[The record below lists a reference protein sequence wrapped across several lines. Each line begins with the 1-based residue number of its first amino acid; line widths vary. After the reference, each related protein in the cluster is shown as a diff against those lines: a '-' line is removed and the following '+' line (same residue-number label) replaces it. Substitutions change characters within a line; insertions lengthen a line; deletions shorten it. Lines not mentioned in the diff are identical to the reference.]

1 MELGRRH
8 FLFRAALALSA
19 ATAALARWPAALAR
33 TVAAGLETLR
43 GLVVSRSDPDYEL
56 WRRSMVWYLHKP
68 ARYPDLIVRPETE
81 DDAVTAV
88 RYAAEQGRRVITRAT
103 GHNPARG
110 CLRNGGV
117 LLDLSRLRRAEIDAE
132 AGTAWVQPG
141 LRSEDFV
148 ARLVPHGWSFP
159 AAHTGIVG
167 LGGYLIGGGLGWNM
181 PAWDIACRSIIAAD
195 IVLADGRRVTA
206 TANDHPDLLW
216 AVRGAGPGFFGAVL
230 RYKLRLFRAPGA
242 IVKSKFLVP
251 VAKLD
256 ALLEALQAVSGSP
269 RRRRELE
276 ILAVLGRF
284 GPADVPRARRELVA
298 AVSFVAF
305 GRDRDDAMAMLQP
318 VRDSRIPALAKL
330 SHEDAELSYAQ
341 LYTGNE
347 TDYTSPYRTA
357 IHNIWTNDIG
367 AAFRA
372 LAERW
377 QEQPPRSPKSFM
389 LSAWGVD
396 PSPDDA
402 DSSFTYTGDHYLSW
416 YLMADEEAD
425 VPANDAWMDAA
436 VERLQP
442 WTAGH
447 YPNEIDPG
455 RYPAALRECF
465 SAQKWQRLAELRRR
479 YDPDGLFFPW
489 LGYA

>member
-1 MELGRRH
+1 MDLSRRDFLG
-8 FLFRAALALSA
+8 RAALASSVA
-19 ATAALARWPAALAR
+19 AAALLRWPAALAEQ
-33 TVAAGLETLR
+33 VAAGLEKLR
-43 GLVVSRSDPDYEL
+43 GLVVSRADPDYEL

-68 ARYPDLIVRPETE
+68 ARYPALIVRPANE
-81 DDAVTAV
+81 AK
-88 RYAAEQGRRVITRAT
+88 GLRVITRAT

-110 CLRNGGV
+110 CLRNGSL
-117 LLDLSRLRRAEIDAE
+117 LLDLSRWRGVDIDAE

-148 ARLVPHGWSFP
+148 ARLAPLGWSFP

-195 IVLADGRRVTA
+195 ILLADGRRVTA
-206 TANDHPDLLW
+206 TADRYPELLW

-242 IVKSKFLVP
+242 ILKSKYLVP
-251 VAKLD
+251 VARLD
-256 ALLEALQAVSGSP
+256 ALLDALQAVSESP
-269 RRRRELE
+269 ARRRELE

-284 GPADVPRARRELVA
+284 GAPDVPPARRELVA

-305 GRDRDDAMAMLQP
+305 GRDRDDALAMLKP
-318 VRDSRIPALAKL
+318 VRDSRIPALATAAR
-330 SHEDAELSYAQ
+330 EAMELSYAQ
-341 LYTGNE
+341 LYSGNE
-347 TDYTSPYRTA
+347 TDYTSPFRTA

-389 LSAWGVD
+389 LSAWGVN

-402 DSSFTYTGDHYLSW
+402 DSSFSYTGDHYLSW
-416 YLMADEEAD
+416 YLMADHDDDVEA
-425 VPANDAWMDAA
+425 NHAWMDAA
-436 VERLQP
+436 VERLEP

-455 RYPAALRECF
+455 RYPVALRECF
-465 SAQKWQRLAELRRR
+465 SPRKWQRLAELRKR
-479 YDPDGLFFPW
+479 YDPDGVFHAW
-489 LGYA
+489 LGFA